1 MSGPIKSEA
10 NPLLVAAFQLIL
22 RAKAPVVTGYA
33 SQRGE
38 SVLLKLTLHN

>member
-1 MSGPIKSEA
+1 MSGLVKSEA

-22 RAKAPVVTGYA
+22 MAKAPVVTGYV

-38 SVLLKLTLHN
+38 SSWF